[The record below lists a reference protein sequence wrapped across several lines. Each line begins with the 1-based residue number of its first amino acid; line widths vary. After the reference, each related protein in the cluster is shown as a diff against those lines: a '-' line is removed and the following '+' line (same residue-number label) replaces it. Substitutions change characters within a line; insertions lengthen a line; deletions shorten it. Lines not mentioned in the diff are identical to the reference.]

1 MLLSPDTVAVA
12 LVPLASAELLLPLV
26 TVAVALSPLA
36 LARVP
41 VLPSGVEAM
50 AVPRC
55 FVTTP
60 FFETATLFSVFGG
73 FGAFAAELSA
83 ESVDE
88 VVSAFDGLADATHG
102 VATSPTPMPSAT
114 ASAPTRPM

>member
-1 MLLSPDTVAVA
+1 MPLAVA
-12 LVPLASAELLLPLV
+12 LLLLPLV
-26 TVAVALSPLA
+26 TVAEALSPLA
-36 LARVP
+36 LALVP
-41 VLPSGVEAM
+41 VLPTGVEAV

-60 FFETATLFSVFGG
+60 FFETDTLFSG
-73 FGAFAAELSA
+73 FGAFAAALSAESLDELSA